1 MSFRFT
7 VSLFEADRDAGS
19 PDAADI
25 TAILRKSE
33 REPVVLS
40 LSDDGHESVRHLLE
54 LRIGDRPEPMSVE
67 VNVPRWRMTFPVP
80 DRFTARTF
88 FQWLHFIL
96 PWAGCLV
103 GAFQSSPAKGYPR
116 PQEDVMVEKYIE
128 TLPFTASV
136 FVVALT
142 IVAVLVAVFLL
153 FMRLLDDHPIVFVI
167 VMVVITFLVFNFLLS
182 LGGVA

>member
-33 REPVVLS
+33 RE
-40 LSDDGHESVRHLLE
+40 
-54 LRIGDRPEPMSVE
+54 PEPMSVE

-96 PWAGCLV
+96 PFV
-103 GAFQSSPAKGYPR
+103 G
-116 PQEDVMVEKYIE
+116 
-128 TLPFTASV
+128 
-136 FVVALT
+136 
-142 IVAVLVAVFLL
+142 LVAWLAL
-153 FMRLLDDHPIVFVI
+153 SNLARRRDTPDHKK
-167 VMVVITFLVFNFLLS
+167 M
-182 LGGVA
+182 

>member
-25 TAILRKSE
+25 TAILRKIE

-67 VNVPRWRMTFPVP
+67 VNVPRWRMTFPSLTVSLLE
-80 DRFTARTF
+80 RSSNGSISF
-88 FQWLHFIL
+88 F
-96 PWAGCLV
+96 P
-103 GAFQSSPAKGYPR
+103 
-116 PQEDVMVEKYIE
+116 
-128 TLPFTASV
+128 
-136 FVVALT
+136 
-142 IVAVLVAVFLL
+142 
-153 FMRLLDDHPIVFVI
+153 
-167 VMVVITFLVFNFLLS
+167 S
-182 LGGVA
+182 LGWLLGWRFPI

>member
-1 MSFRFT
+1 MMSFRFT

-54 LRIGDRPEPMSVE
+54 LRIADRPEPMSVE

-96 PWAGCLV
+96 PFV
-103 GAFQSSPAKGYPR
+103 G
-116 PQEDVMVEKYIE
+116 
-128 TLPFTASV
+128 
-136 FVVALT
+136 
-142 IVAVLVAVFLL
+142 LVAWLAL
-153 FMRLLDDHPIVFVI
+153 SNLARRRDTPDHKK
-167 VMVVITFLVFNFLLS
+167 M
-182 LGGVA
+182 

>member
-54 LRIGDRPEPMSVE
+54 LRNGGTPTVME
-67 VNVPRWRMTFPVP
+67 VINIVTSFQLTDGVP
-80 DRFTARTF
+80 
-88 FQWLHFIL
+88 
-96 PWAGCLV
+96 
-103 GAFQSSPAKGYPR
+103 
-116 PQEDVMVEKYIE
+116 VM
-128 TLPFTASV
+128 P
-136 FVVALT
+136 LT
-142 IVAVLVAVFLL
+142 QKLVA
-153 FMRLLDDHPIVFVI
+153 
-167 VMVVITFLVFNFLLS
+167 
-182 LGGVA
+182 

>member
-54 LRIGDRPEPMSVE
+54 LRIGG
-67 VNVPRWRMTFPVP
+67 MTAPI
-80 DRFTARTF
+80 ARVT
-88 FQWLHFIL
+88 LDG
-96 PWAGCLV
+96 AGEQ
-103 GAFQSSPAKGYPR
+103 GSS
-116 PQEDVMVEKYIE
+116 
-128 TLPFTASV
+128 
-136 FVVALT
+136 
-142 IVAVLVAVFLL
+142 
-153 FMRLLDDHPIVFVI
+153 
-167 VMVVITFLVFNFLLS
+167 LLS
-182 LGGVA
+182 LQLAEDIPDFVRSMSSAAADQIGKALLMDAKTDAGFLPSITLADYLPKGVTIDANPKAKA

>member
-67 VNVPRWRMTFPVP
+67 VNVP
-80 DRFTARTF
+80 
-88 FQWLHFIL
+88 QWLHFIL
-96 PWAGCLV
+96 PFV
-103 GAFQSSPAKGYPR
+103 G
-116 PQEDVMVEKYIE
+116 
-128 TLPFTASV
+128 
-136 FVVALT
+136 
-142 IVAVLVAVFLL
+142 LVAWLA
-153 FMRLLDDHPIVFVI
+153 
-167 VMVVITFLVFNFLLS
+167 LS
-182 LGGVA
+182 NLARRRDTPNHKEA

>member
-96 PWAGCLV
+96 PFVGLV
-103 GAFQSSPAKGYPR
+103 AWLAFQSSPAKGYPR
-116 PQEDVMVEKYIE
+116 P
-128 TLPFTASV
+128 
-136 FVVALT
+136 
-142 IVAVLVAVFLL
+142 
-153 FMRLLDDHPIVFVI
+153 
-167 VMVVITFLVFNFLLS
+167 
-182 LGGVA
+182 

>member
-54 LRIGDRPEPMSVE
+54 LRIGDRPEPMSVQIGKALL
-67 VNVPRWRMTFPVP
+67 MDAKTDAGF
-80 DRFTARTF
+80 
-88 FQWLHFIL
+88 L
-96 PWAGCLV
+96 PSITLADYLPKGV
-103 GAFQSSPAKGYPR
+103 TIDANPKAK
-116 PQEDVMVEKYIE
+116 
-128 TLPFTASV
+128 A
-136 FVVALT
+136 
-142 IVAVLVAVFLL
+142 
-153 FMRLLDDHPIVFVI
+153 
-167 VMVVITFLVFNFLLS
+167 
-182 LGGVA
+182 

>member
-80 DRFTARTF
+80 DRSNGSISF
-88 FQWLHFIL
+88 F
-96 PWAGCLV
+96 P
-103 GAFQSSPAKGYPR
+103 
-116 PQEDVMVEKYIE
+116 
-128 TLPFTASV
+128 
-136 FVVALT
+136 
-142 IVAVLVAVFLL
+142 
-153 FMRLLDDHPIVFVI
+153 
-167 VMVVITFLVFNFLLS
+167 S
-182 LGGVA
+182 LGSLLGWRFPI